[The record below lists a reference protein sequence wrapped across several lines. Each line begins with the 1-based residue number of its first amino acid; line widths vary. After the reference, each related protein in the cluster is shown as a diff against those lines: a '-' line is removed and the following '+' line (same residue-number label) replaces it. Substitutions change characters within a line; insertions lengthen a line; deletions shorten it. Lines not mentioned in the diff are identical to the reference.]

1 MSGFSILES
10 IDLDFLEVEGLGF
23 LRFCF
28 EAEIAGF
35 AAGDFRAGDEIVHGD
50 FPLRQDFFG
59 FPDFGPGLAIGGNG

>member
-1 MSGFSILES
+1 L
-10 IDLDFLEVEGLGF
+10 DLLEVEGRGVLRLG
-23 LRFCF
+23 L

-35 AAGDFRAGDEIVHGD
+35 AAGDLCASEEVVHRD